1 MSVAVVFQA
10 ISIPTIVASLVSG
23 FLLGLILLR
32 VDPFANTANCLIHA
46 ALPGTAFL
54 GMVMAARYSQ
64 GIPKW
69 EFYIGV
75 LLLWALYISAA
86 MAAVVLWRWYR
97 GRKV

>member
-1 MSVAVVFQA
+1 MNLTFMLQTVSPATIITSI
-10 ISIPTIVASLVSG
+10 ISGL
-23 FLLGLILLR
+23 LLGLILLR

-54 GMVMAARYSQ
+54 GMIVAVRWSQ

-69 EFYIGV
+69 EFYIGI
-75 LLLWALYISAA
+75 LLLWALYIAAA
-86 MAAVVLWRWYR
+86 MVAVVLVRRYR